1 MLLGVEASSLQQL
14 ERRSPARRAPFRG
27 LSGQRPHVI
36 CGSEIADDVVRR
48 VVSQVLDQVEP
59 RGPSRVEELVH
70 ETIYCEE
77 QRLAALGAQD
87 PRAAED
93 AAFVVAL
100 RHDLARADEQKLR
113 ELVAGIVARYVGE
126 IGGRFDPR
134 VYQLV
139 TRVLPRALGAALHG
153 DLDERVKIDGEVG
166 ALRALAR
173 VGTVVLAPNHVSN
186 LDSVL
191 VGWAIHRLGLPPFAY
206 AAGLNLFTSAIVGF
220 FMRNL
225 GAYTVDR
232 KKTDPLYKA
241 TLEEYSTVL
250 LERGQHSLV
259 FPGGTRS
266 RSGALPGK
274 LKLGL
279 LGTAPVAYRRCAE
292 RGTPRPV
299 FVVPCTLTY
308 PLVLEASSLV
318 LEFLRTEGGP
328 HYLDLADEF
337 ERPRRWIDFIRGVLE
352 LDLVIH
358 LRVGAA
364 LDVVGNHVD
373 EQGASLDPHG
383 RPTDLQRYF
392 TADGALAADHARDAE
407 YTRHVSTRLMEAYA
421 RDSFALPTSVLALV
435 LLERLRLDQAQND
448 LFRLL
453 RALGSDATVP
463 WDVAVA
469 DVERACAE
477 IERLAERGAIQ
488 MSHDLR
494 APAPVVV
501 ERALDTFARY
511 HARPVVTRRGDR
523 VVVSDANLLFYY
535 RNWLEGRGL
544 AGAPAL
550 LSEAGHPRRLR

>member
-1 MLLGVEASSLQQL
+1 MLPGVQASSLREL
-14 ERRSPARRAPFRG
+14 ERRTPARHVPSRG
-27 LSGQRPHVI
+27 AARQWPHVI
-36 CGSEIADDVVRR
+36 SGDEIADDVIRR
-48 VVSQVLDQVEP
+48 VTAQVLDRVEP
-59 RGPSRVEELVH
+59 HGPARVEELVH

-87 PRAAED
+87 PRAAGD
-93 AAFVVAL
+93 AAFVAGL
-100 RHDLARADEQKLR
+100 RHDLARAEGHELR
-113 ELVAGIVARYVGE
+113 ELVAAIVTRYVAE
-126 IGGRFDPR
+126 IGGRFDAR

-139 TRVLPRALGAALHG
+139 TRVLPRALGTALHG
-153 DLDERVKIDGEVG
+153 DLDERVRIDGEVG
-166 ALRALAR
+166 ALRTLAR
-173 VGTVVLAPNHVSN
+173 IGTVVLAPNHVSN

-232 KKTDPLYKA
+232 KKTDPLYGA
-241 TLEEYSTVL
+241 TLKEYATAL

-266 RSGALPGK
+266 RSGAPPAK

-279 LGTAPVAYRRCAE
+279 LGTGPVAYRRCAE

-308 PLVLEASSLV
+308 PLVLEASTLV
-318 LEFLRTEGGP
+318 EEFLRTEGGA

-358 LRVGAA
+358 LRIGAA
-364 LDVVGNHVD
+364 LDVVGNPVD
-373 EQGASLDPHG
+373 AEGASLDPHG
-383 RPTDLQRYF
+383 RRTDLRRYF
-392 TADGALAADHARDAE
+392 TVDGELAADDARDAE
-407 YTRHVSTRLMEAYA
+407 YTRFVATRLMHAYR
-421 RDSFALPTSVLALV
+421 RDAFALPTSVLALV
-435 LLERLRLDQAQND
+435 LLERLRVEHAQGD

-453 RALGSDATVP
+453 RVLGDATVP

-469 DVERACAE
+469 DVERACTEVA
-477 IERLAERGAIQ
+477 RLANGGELQ

-494 APAPVVV
+494 GPAPVVV
-501 ERALDTFARY
+501 ARALDTFARY

-523 VVVSDANLLFYY
+523 LVVTDPNLLLYY

-544 AGAPAL
+544 GGAPAL
-550 LSEAGHPRRLR
+550 LSESGHPRRLR